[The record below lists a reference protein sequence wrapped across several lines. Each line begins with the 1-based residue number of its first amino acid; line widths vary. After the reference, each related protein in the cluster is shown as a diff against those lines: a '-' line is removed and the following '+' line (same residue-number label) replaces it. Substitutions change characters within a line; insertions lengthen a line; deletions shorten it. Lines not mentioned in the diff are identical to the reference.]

1 MWGTIMTVE
10 VVDKIAEVRRRVA
23 AARGKGLSIALVPTM
38 GALHEGHLS
47 LARAAR
53 TDGYVIMSIFVNPT
67 QFGPGE
73 DFARYPRDLAQDVQ
87 KAESAGV
94 DLVFAPPVEEMYDR
108 DDATF
113 VEVAGTLTKGLC
125 APFRPGHFRGVATV
139 VAKLFNI
146 VQPDRAYFG
155 EKDYQQLQVIKR
167 MARDLRMPVEVV
179 GVPTVREA
187 DGLAMSSRN
196 AHLSQEERKAALVLN
211 EALMAAKKM
220 AQQGDRDAHAIAA
233 EIRRKVEEDA
243 LVRLQYVEVCDAA
256 TLEPLERLQGRAV
269 IALAAAVGT
278 TRLIDNV
285 IVEGG

>member
-1 MWGTIMTVE
+1 MALDIVRTV
-10 VVDKIAEVRRRVA
+10 AEMRQRAA
-23 AARGKGLSIALVPTM
+23 AARSRGLTIALVPTM

-47 LARAAR
+47 LAKAAR
-53 TDGYVIMSIFVNPT
+53 KDSKAGYVVMSIFVNPA
-67 QFGPGE
+67 QFGPQE
-73 DFARYPRDLAQDVQ
+73 DFERYPRDLAGDVQ
-87 KAESAGV
+87 KAESEGV
-94 DLVFAPPVEEMYDR
+94 DLVFAPSVEEMYDR

-113 VEVAGTLTKGLC
+113 VEVGGTLTRGLC

-211 EALMAAKKM
+211 EALMAARRM
-220 AQQGDRDAHAIAA
+220 AQQGDRDAHAIIA
-233 EIRRKVEEDA
+233 EIRRKVEAEA

>member
-1 MWGTIMTVE
+1 MALEIVRTV
-10 VVDKIAEVRRRVA
+10 AEMRQRAA
-23 AARGKGLSIALVPTM
+23 AARRRGLTIALVPTM

-47 LARAAR
+47 LAKAAR
-53 TDGYVIMSIFVNPT
+53 KDSKDGYVVMSIFPNPT
-67 QFGPGE
+67 QFGPQE
-73 DFARYPRDLAQDVQ
+73 DFERYPRDLAGDVQ
-87 KAESAGV
+87 KAESEGV
-94 DLVFAPPVEEMYDR
+94 DLVFAPSVEEMYDK

-113 VEVAGTLTKGLC
+113 IDVGGTLTRGLC

-167 MARDLRMPVEVV
+167 MARDLRAPVEIV
-179 GVPTVREA
+179 GVPTVREP

-196 AHLSQEERKAALVLN
+196 AYLSQQERKASRALN
-211 EALMAAKKM
+211 EALSAAADM
-220 AQQGDRDAHAIAA
+220 IRRGNRDARAIAA
-233 EIRRKVEEDA
+233 AVRERIGQEP
-243 LVRLQYVEVCDAA
+243 LVAVQYVEVCDAD
-256 TLEPLERLQGRAV
+256 TLEPLQRIERKAV
-269 IALAAAVGT
+269 IAVAAVVGR

>member
-1 MWGTIMTVE
+1 MAIE
-10 VVDKIAEVRRRVA
+10 VVHEIGEVRKRVA
-23 AARGKGLSIALVPTM
+23 AARGRGSSIALVPTM

-47 LARAAR
+47 LAKAAR
-53 TDGYVIMSIFVNPT
+53 KDRKDGYVVMSIFVNPT

-87 KAESAGV
+87 KAGSAGA
-94 DLVFAPPVEEMYDR
+94 DLVFAPPVEEMYDQ

-113 VEVAGTLTKGLC
+113 VEVGGTLTKGLC

-155 EKDYQQLQVIKR
+155 EKDYQQLQIIKR
-167 MARDLRMPVEVV
+167 MVRDLRMPVEVV
-179 GVPTVREA
+179 AVPTVREA

-196 AHLSQEERKAALVLN
+196 AHLSKEERKAALVLN

-220 AQQGDRDAHAIAA
+220 AQRGDRDAQAIAA
-233 EIRRKVEEDA
+233 VIRRRLEGEA

-256 TLEPLERLQGRAV
+256 TLEPLERIQGRAV
-269 IALAAAVGT
+269 IALAAVVGK